1 MEKKQL
7 TQYRL
12 AKESG
17 LAYTTIHDI
26 CNGKAQLEKCS
37 AETIYYISK
46 VLGISMESLIEPYL
60 DKRCDF
66 TLFRSNTCHKLKEL
80 GDIDFVIEVLEKD
93 EIRWYYKKQWYRES
107 LYLLAMLD
115 YVSRENNIPICTQ
128 YDDLRKMKLQNMLFP
143 SGVLAAAEITKDQ
156 EVKEQAIKDSIPEF
170 LRFNIVES
178 EVRNVV

>member
-1 MEKKQL
+1 M
-7 TQYRL
+7 
-12 AKESG
+12 
-17 LAYTTIHDI
+17 
-26 CNGKAQLEKCS
+26 
-37 AETIYYISK
+37 
-46 VLGISMESLIEPYL
+46 
-60 DKRCDF
+60 
-66 TLFRSNTCHKLKEL
+66 TLKYWR
-80 GDIDFVIEVLEKD
+80 KD

>member
-1 MEKKQL
+1 MTINEYMEKKQL

-128 YDDLRKMKLQNMLFP
+128 YDDLRKET
-143 SGVLAAAEITKDQ
+143 AEYAFSFRSTCGCRNYKRSRSKRASYQ
-156 EVKEQAIKDSIPEF
+156 
-170 LRFNIVES
+170 RFNPGIFAI
-178 EVRNVV
+178 

>member
-1 MEKKQL
+1 MISAAIL
-7 TQYRL
+7 
-12 AKESG
+12 
-17 LAYTTIHDI
+17 H
-26 CNGKAQLEKCS
+26 CS
-37 AETIYYISK
+37 
-46 VLGISMESLIEPYL
+46 
-60 DKRCDF
+60 
-66 TLFRSNTCHKLKEL
+66 